1 MVLGKIDLGLLSL
14 FCRGGKRFGP
24 SFKNRFQYSK
34 FFFPNEERGTFHWQF
49 PAVMNQVQEL
59 RFFDPKRVESEG
71 DGAKIF
77 VAQHLKQDGL
87 MVRNTAWE
95 DMQSKI

>member
-1 MVLGKIDLGLLSL
+1 
-14 FCRGGKRFGP
+14 
-24 SFKNRFQYSK
+24 
-34 FFFPNEERGTFHWQF
+34 
-49 PAVMNQVQEL
+49 MNQVQEL

-71 DGAKIF
+71 DGTKIF

-95 DMQSKI
+95 DMQSEI